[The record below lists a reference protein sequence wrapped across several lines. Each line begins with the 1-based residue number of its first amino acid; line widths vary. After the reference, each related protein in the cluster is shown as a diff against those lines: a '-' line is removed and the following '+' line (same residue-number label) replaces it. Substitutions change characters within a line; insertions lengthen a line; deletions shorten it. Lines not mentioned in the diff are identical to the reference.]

1 MSSSCDPSS
10 AMTPPSNT
18 HTLSAPWMVLSLCA
32 MTMDVRPFMTSSS
45 DAFTSRSLSASS
57 AEVASSRS
65 RIRGLPMMARAMAI
79 LCFCPPLTS
88 PPPTPTSESYPFGI
102 LLTNSWALE
111 IMAASMTSSLVAGSP
126 HLPAAMLSCTVPLK
140 SVGSCSTMPICW
152 RSHIGSRS
160 RMSTPSRVME
170 PASGSLPSTSTPT
183 RSSPAAF
190 SLAADLTHGS

>member
-65 RIRGLPMMARAMAI
+65 KTLGFTMIARAMAI
-79 LCFCPPLTS
+79 LCFCPPESLIPRS
-88 PPPTPTSESYPFGI
+88 PTHVSRPLSRPRTKSATLARSS
-102 LLTNSWALE
+102 ARH
-111 IMAASMTSSLVAGSP
+111 TSSSSASGAPNRAFAPMLRANNTGSW
-126 HLPAAMLSCTVPLK
+126 L
-140 SVGSCSTMPICW
+140 TMPMTAW
-152 RSHIGSRS
+152 RC
-160 RMSTPSRVME
+160 
-170 PASGSLPSTSTPT
+170 A
-183 RSSPAAF
+183 
-190 SLAADLTHGS
+190 